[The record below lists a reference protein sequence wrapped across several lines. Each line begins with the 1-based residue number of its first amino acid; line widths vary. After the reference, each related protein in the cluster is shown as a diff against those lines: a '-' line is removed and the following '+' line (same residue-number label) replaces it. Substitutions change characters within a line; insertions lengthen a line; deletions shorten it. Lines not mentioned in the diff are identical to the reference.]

1 MNIYSIFGPII
12 NYNSSSDRREIDRNE
27 HSPLSFLSSIFS
39 QEINDILQQNIS
51 SSSENNNRNENPP
64 RNETNTSTQT
74 PPQQN
79 QQQVEE
85 ILFFYEPTTQSSEN
99 QGILLNEMRD
109 LTTLEPNDNSE
120 EEKICV
126 ICHQK
131 IDENQ
136 IIRKLN
142 SCSHEFH
149 VHCIDEW
156 LSSHSNCPICRQ
168 NIRGESEQPQPSI
181 RRNPLYQFRYG
192 RDRT

>member
-1 MNIYSIFGPII
+1 MNIYSIFGPTI
-12 NYNSSSDRREIDRNE
+12 NYNSSSDRREFGRE
-27 HSPLSFLSSIFS
+27 QRSPLSFLSSIFS
-39 QEINDILQQNIS
+39 PEINELIQQHIS
-51 SSSENNNRNENPP
+51 PSSENN
-64 RNETNTSTQT
+64 RNETSTETQT
-74 PPQQN
+74 PVPQN

-85 ILFFYEPTTQSSEN
+85 ILFFYEPLHRSDE
-99 QGILLNEMRD
+99 QGISLNEIRD
-109 LTTLEPNDNSE
+109 LTTLEPNENTE

-126 ICHQK
+126 ICHQS

-156 LSSHSNCPICRQ
+156 LSSHSSCPTCRQ
-168 NIRGESEQPQPSI
+168 NIRGENEQRQPPT

>member
-12 NYNSSSDRREIDRNE
+12 NYNSSSDRREIGRNE
-27 HSPLSFLSSIFS
+27 HSPLSFLSSVFS

-64 RNETNTSTQT
+64 RNETNTSTPT

-85 ILFFYEPTTQSSEN
+85 ILFFYEPTTQSNEN
-99 QGILLNEMRD
+99 QGISLNEMRD

-168 NIRGESEQPQPSI
+168 NIRGESEPPQPSI